1 MNRKDVKIALIMLI
15 IALFGISLL
24 PIFSPVMS
32 IIIQLVGSVMIG
44 WWTGT
49 GIVKIWYK

>member
-32 IIIQLVGSVMIG
+32 IIRQLIGSVMIG